1 MKLACLRFWCS
12 LAPLSYPVKS
22 TDPGSHSMIRFRVW
36 IDGQTRPELHQRQS
50 GTINGYLGV
59 ELTVY

>member
-36 IDGQTRPELHQRQS
+36 IDGKLTPNCINASQAQS
-50 GTINGYLGV
+50 TDISA
-59 ELTVY
+59 